1 MLRRVLAAGLAA
13 ASVAAVGVELRPPP
27 DPVVRVVVAASD
39 IPSGTV
45 LQAAHLRLVDVP
57 VDGVQPGA
65 LTGLAA
71 ATGRRVG
78 SGLAVGETLTS
89 RRLVPRGDVDGLGPG
104 RVALHVVAADPA
116 SVDLLA
122 PGTNARVYPV
132 GGGPV
137 LARRAEVLA
146 TDAPAPADRVVSTA
160 MPSARGVVL
169 ALDVGEADVVLTG
182 HGSLEGPVV
191 VTLVAVPP

>member
-39 IPSGTV
+39 IASGTV
-45 LQAAHLRLVDVP
+45 LQAAHLRLVHVP
-57 VDGVQPGA
+57 ADGVQPGA

-89 RRLVPRGDVDGLGPG
+89 RRLVPRGAVDGLGPG

-122 PGTNARVYPV
+122 PGTSARVYPV
-132 GGGPV
+132 GGGSV

-146 TDAPAPADRVVSTA
+146 TDAPAPADRVLSTA

-169 ALDVGEADVVLTG
+169 ALDVSEADAVLTG